1 MSDLQAE
8 IYKMILFS
16 EPQVGNLQNFSKSLA
31 GIKFFGHDGT
41 LNKIFIFQDN

>member
-16 EPQVGNLQNFSKSLA
+16 EPQVGNLQTQFD
-31 GIKFFGHDGT
+31 HR
-41 LNKIFIFQDN
+41 